1 MAVSNITA
9 AVDMTVGHQDQG
21 IKVTVLRIIQ
31 ASLLGVCLVM
41 ILISNTI
48 IIVILTKVKNCFEDM
63 QQLVFKALAIT
74 DVFTGVFCC
83 GTTIMAIVIGDGQW
97 FSSTLCAVR
106 GVACTGLVNLSAL
119 LIAFACIDRFVAVV
133 YPLHYFSFVTIKRTR
148 ITIVIL
154 IGLAISNGAL
164 SLLRGRTVAR
174 ENLCLSDFSSERLA
188 FRPSLV
194 TSLLLSGVSLTIAT
208 VTNIKVMM
216 IALGQSKRS
225 AKVTPSEE
233 VACNEANIKTPRGS
247 LKGLYVLVVATIT
260 FFMAI
265 FPWSIVSA
273 SQFSKKSTI
282 ATPMAR
288 YVTSLLVISKS
299 WMNALIFVTL
309 NKRFR
314 RATKA
319 VVFGG
324 HRDDQGSS
332 ITQP

>member
-9 AVDMTVGHQDQG
+9 AVCITVGHQDQG
-21 IKVTVLRIIQ
+21 INMTVLSIIQ

-48 IIVILTKVKNCFEDM
+48 IIVILTKFENCFEDM

-83 GTTIMAIVIGDGQW
+83 GMIMAIVIGDGQW
-97 FSSTLCAVR
+97 FSSALCALR
-106 GVACTGLVNLSAL
+106 RVACTGLVNLSAL
-119 LIAFACIDRFVAVV
+119 LVAFACIDRFVVVV
-133 YPLHYFSFVTIKRTR
+133 YPLHYFSLVSIKRAR

-154 IGLAISNGAL
+154 IGIAISNGAL

-194 TSLLLSGVSLTIAT
+194 TSLLLSGLSLTIAT

-216 IALGQSKRS
+216 IASGQSKRS
-225 AKVTPSEE
+225 AKVTPSEGI
-233 VACNEANIKTPRGS
+233 AYNEAFIKTPRGS
-247 LKGLYVLVVATIT
+247 LKGLCVLVVTTIA

-273 SQFSKKSTI
+273 SQFSKMSTI

-288 YVTSLLVISKS
+288 YVTSLFVISKS
-299 WMNALIFVTL
+299 WLNALIFVTL

-324 HRDDQGSS
+324 HHDDQGSS
-332 ITQP
+332 STQP